1 MPEKHKD
8 RKCFVKHDSRRMTF
22 QHKPGSDYTKTQNH
36 NSSDQLRAPL
46 QYVKVRSAN
55 ILLFFKLNKYF
66 CSVADI
72 IICIIVDFFFLLN
85 FQDLPMHKTFY
96 APKYT
101 RQMHVSVGSG
111 LI

>member
-1 MPEKHKD
+1 
-8 RKCFVKHDSRRMTF
+8 MTF

-72 IICIIVDFFFLLN
+72 IICTIVDFFSFWIFKICPYTKLFMLQN
-85 FQDLPMHKTFY
+85 IQGKCMHQWG
-96 APKYT
+96 
-101 RQMHVSVGSG
+101 RG
-111 LI
+111 